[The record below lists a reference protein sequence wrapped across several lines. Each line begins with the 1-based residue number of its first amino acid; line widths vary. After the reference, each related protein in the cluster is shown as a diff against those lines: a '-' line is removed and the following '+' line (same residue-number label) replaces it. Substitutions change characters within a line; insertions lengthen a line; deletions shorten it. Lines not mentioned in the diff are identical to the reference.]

1 MRCYEGCNTASYTCH
16 VNQSVSQI
24 NVLRWTIVIIG
35 ESVILDA
42 THFSTT
48 YIMRGLNHHQSL
60 IINHQW
66 TNNQST
72 VTQHPYYISIILS
85 TNNNNIALTCA
96 SPTLLVIAYVWSRIT
111 LSLWQLRI
119 SFLST
124 LAKSSYIASNYSI
137 SIVICRICR
146 GNLPPKACRRQIR
159 QKTFRNRRCHFA
171 IVLEMSRHY
180 LALRGFCIMLA
191 LLSGKY
197 NAYFFR
203 SGIINDWVAYF
214 LTEWQIWTFE

>member
-124 LAKSSYIASNYSI
+124 LAKSSYTFAFMWLNLLMKACLIQSAIAWYDSSEGQVEVGVI
-137 SIVICRICR
+137 RCVIVIHVC
-146 GNLPPKACRRQIR
+146 A
-159 QKTFRNRRCHFA
+159 
-171 IVLEMSRHY
+171 
-180 LALRGFCIMLA
+180 
-191 LLSGKY
+191 
-197 NAYFFR
+197 
-203 SGIINDWVAYF
+203 
-214 LTEWQIWTFE
+214 